1 LVEHLPSKQDV
12 AGSSPV
18 ARFPSG
24 VLAMLFSKMKTAKRD
39 MARKLRREGLSMREI
54 ERRLGVARSTVS
66 LWVREIELTDHQREE
81 LQALGAS
88 ARTRSRRI
96 YYRAR
101 RRMFQDEGRLAAR
114 KGEPRHAA
122 GCMLFWAEGSR
133 HRNNVQFTNSDPAMT
148 AFFMGFLR
156 HYFAPPHDA
165 VRVACNLFA
174 DHEER
179 QRQIEDF
186 WLATVDLPRSCLTK
200 TMVNKY
206 SRYSKR
212 TRMNRLPYGTC
223 RLTVHSTQ
231 VVQHLYGAIQ
241 EYGGFDRPE
250 WLD

>member
-1 LVEHLPSKQDV
+1 
-12 AGSSPV
+12 
-18 ARFPSG
+18 
-24 VLAMLFSKMKTAKRD
+24 MKTAERD

-81 LQALGAS
+81 LHARGLS
-88 ARTRSRRI
+88 ARSHARRI

-101 RRMFQDEGRLAAR
+101 RRVYQEEGRALAR
-114 KGEPRHAA
+114 RGEPLHAA

-133 HRNNVQFTNSDPAMT
+133 RRNVAQFTNSDPTMM
-148 AFFMGFLR
+148 AFFIGFLR
-156 HYFAPPHDA
+156 RYFEVPNDGISL
-165 VRVACNLFA
+165 VCNLFS

-186 WLATVDLPRSCLTK
+186 WLATLDLPRSCLTK
-200 TMVNKY
+200 TMVNRY

-212 TRMNRLPYGTC
+212 TRMNKLPYGTC
-223 RLTVHSTQ
+223 RLTVNRTH

>member
-1 LVEHLPSKQDV
+1 
-12 AGSSPV
+12 
-18 ARFPSG
+18 
-24 VLAMLFSKMKTAKRD
+24 MKTAERD
-39 MARKLRREGLSMREI
+39 VARKLRREGLSMREI

-81 LQALGAS
+81 LRARGAS
-88 ARTRSRRI
+88 ARTRARRV

-101 RRMFQDEGRLAAR
+101 RRMFQDEGREVAR
-114 KGEPRHAA
+114 NSEPFHAA

-133 HRNNVQFTNSDPAMT
+133 HRNYAQFTNSDPAMM
-148 AFFMGFLR
+148 AFFVQFLR
-156 HYFAPPHDA
+156 GYFDLPNDA
-165 VRVACNLFA
+165 VRIACNLFA

-186 WLATVDLPRSCLTK
+186 WLATVDLPRSCMTK

-206 SRYSKR
+206 SRSSKR
-212 TRMNRLPYGTC
+212 TRKNRLPYGTC

-231 VVQHLYGAIQ
+231 VVQHIYGAIQ